1 MTCMLCLQ
9 LNWIFSGKLC
19 CVLWFLHYQKMVPR
33 ALPFENCTSCHA
45 WLLKDSRKL
54 VAVSRVVQEKK
65 WPNQNWSQR
74 NLSFQNWSFS
84 WSGEKVTSKIVFSGE
99 RCKQAVWPWA
109 SHLLPCASNQELKPD
124 TFRSFKILYIFL
136 EMKFN
141 LVIDGFVL
149 MIQSAQI

>member
-1 MTCMLCLQ
+1 MTCMLGLQ
-9 LNWIFSGKLC
+9 INWIFSGKLC
-19 CVLWFLHYQKMVPR
+19 SVLWFLHYQKTVPR

-45 WLLKDSRKL
+45 WLLKGSRKL
-54 VAVSRVVQEKK
+54 CSVQENC
-65 WPNQNWSQR
+65 PNRNWSQR

-84 WSGEKVTSKIVFSGE
+84 WSGEKVTFKIVVFSGE

-109 SHLLPCASNQELKPD
+109 SHLPPCASNQELKPD

-141 LVIDGFVL
+141 LVIDGLVL